1 MKDGMIQKTA
11 KVGALTA
18 TEDELKKI
26 NAYTLEPLKEE
37 DVYLFKIAV
46 VSNAPEIDRDY
57 EPLTQKAVESLAAQL
72 KGKTIIFDHNP
83 SAQNQKARIYDTVCE
98 QNGEKTALGEPLTTL
113 VAHCYMVNAGNADL
127 IAEIKAGI
135 KKEVSVGFAT
145 SGMTCSVCGKSFYQC
160 PHRKGQEYNGKTC
173 RALITDCTDAYEV
186 SFVAVPC
193 QTNAG
198 TRKQYKEQPDDS
210 AAIAELNARIR
221 IKEMKFREE

>member
-145 SGMTCSVCGKSFYQC
+145 SEMLCSVCGKAFQQC
-160 PHRKGQEYNGKTC
+160 PHRKGQKYNGKTC
-173 RALITDCTDAYEV
+173 RALIADCTDAYEV

-198 TRKQYKEQPDDS
+198 TRKQHKEQPDDS
-210 AAIAELNARIR
+210 AATAELNARIR

>member
-98 QNGEKTALGEPLTTL
+98 QNGENGRESASDQRQSGDRSADRQQTPRADSPQDQAACRSGNRRTEREDGRDEPA
-113 VAHCYMVNAGNADL
+113 VA
-127 IAEIKAGI
+127 
-135 KKEVSVGFAT
+135 
-145 SGMTCSVCGKSFYQC
+145 
-160 PHRKGQEYNGKTC
+160 
-173 RALITDCTDAYEV
+173 
-186 SFVAVPC
+186 
-193 QTNAG
+193 
-198 TRKQYKEQPDDS
+198 
-210 AAIAELNARIR
+210 
-221 IKEMKFREE
+221 

>member
-11 KVGALTA
+11 TVDALAA
-18 TEDELKKI
+18 TDDELKKI
-26 NAYTLEPLKEE
+26 NAYTLEPLKAE

-46 VSNAPEIDRDY
+46 VSNAPEIDRDF
-57 EPLTQKAVESLAAQL
+57 EPLTKNAVESLAEQL
-72 KGKTIIFDHNP
+72 RGRTIIFDHNP

-98 QNGEKTALGEPLTTL
+98 QNGEQTALGEPLTTL

-145 SGMTCSVCGKSFYQC
+145 SGMTCSVCGKAFNLC
-160 PHRKGQEYNGKTC
+160 PHRKGQEYSGKTC

-198 TRKQYKEQPDDS
+198 TRKQYEQSDDS
-210 AAIAELNARIR
+210 AAIAELSARIR
-221 IKEMKFREE
+221 IKEMNFREE